1 MTAVDATSGA
11 NGTVKGRLIRAADAE
26 IAARG
31 INAVQME
38 VVAKIAGVSRA
49 TAFRQL
55 GSVSEMLV
63 QVALLRA
70 RRHVA
75 AVEALM
81 ATKTGVFA
89 KLEAALVYTARELP
103 SDPSISA
110 LISQH
115 SASVHDPR
123 VHQVAV
129 DCMGPVF
136 DEGQRT
142 GQVRTDI
149 GIGEMVDFL
158 VEQTYLA
165 AEEINRS
172 DEETRRRFRH
182 FIIPGLAASNG
193 LSGEH
198 LSRTMEVE
206 EAVGVSIEALNNL
219 SDVLHRGRVTPSSAE
234 GPTGPA
240 SSTASVPH

>member
-1 MTAVDATSGA
+1 VTAVDTTSSDD
-11 NGTVKGRLIRAADAE
+11 GTAKDRLIRAADTE

-38 VVAKIAGVSRA
+38 AIAKIAGVSRA

-75 AVEALM
+75 SVEAIM
-81 ATKTGVFA
+81 AAKTGVFA

-110 LISQH
+110 LIAQH

-129 DCMGPVF
+129 DAMGPVL
-136 DEGQRT
+136 DEGQRS
-142 GQVRTDI
+142 GEVRTDI

-165 AEEINRS
+165 AEEITRS
-172 DEETRRRFRH
+172 DAETRRRFRH
-182 FIIPGLAASNG
+182 FVIPGLAASNG
-193 LSGEH
+193 SSGEQV
-198 LSRTMEVE
+198 SRTMEVE
-206 EAVGVSIEALNNL
+206 EAVGVAIEALTNL
-219 SDVLHRGRVTPSSAE
+219 ADQLHRGRTN
-234 GPTGPA
+234 
-240 SSTASVPH
+240 

>member
-1 MTAVDATSGA
+1 MTAIDLPSGDD
-11 NGTVKGRLIRAADAE
+11 GTVKDRLIRAADQE

-38 VVAKIAGVSRA
+38 VVAKVAGVSRA

-70 RRHVA
+70 RRHTA
-75 AVEALM
+75 AVATLM
-81 ATKTGVFA
+81 ATRTGVFA

-103 SDPSISA
+103 SDPSIAA
-110 LISQH
+110 LIAQH

-129 DCMGPVF
+129 EAMGQVL
-136 DEGQRT
+136 DEGQRS
-142 GQVRTDI
+142 GQIRTDI
-149 GIGEMVDFL
+149 GIDEMVDFL

-172 DEETRRRFRH
+172 DGETRRRFRH
-182 FIIPGLAASNG
+182 FVVPALAASKG
-193 LSGEH
+193 SGGEH
-198 LSRTMEVE
+198 LSRTIEVE
-206 EAVGVSIEALNNL
+206 EAVGVAIEALNDL
-219 SDVLHRGRVTPSSAE
+219 ADQLRRDRSH
-234 GPTGPA
+234 
-240 SSTASVPH
+240 

>member
-1 MTAVDATSGA
+1 MAAVDVTSRDDGS
-11 NGTVKGRLIRAADAE
+11 VKDRLIRAADAE

-70 RRHVA
+70 RRHTV

-81 ATKTGVFA
+81 STKTGVFA

-103 SDPSISA
+103 SDPSIAA
-110 LISQH
+110 LIAQH
-115 SASVHDPR
+115 STTVHDAR

-129 DCMGPVF
+129 DSMGPVL
-136 DEGQRT
+136 DEGQRS

-149 GIGEMVDFL
+149 GIGELVDFL

-172 DEETRRRFRH
+172 DQETRRRFRH
-182 FIIPGLAASNG
+182 FVIPGLAASNG
-193 LSGEH
+193 SSGEH
-198 LSRTMEVE
+198 VSRTMEVQ
-206 EAVGVSIEALNNL
+206 EAVTVALEALNNL
-219 SDVLHRGRVTPSSAE
+219 ADQLHRDRTQ
-234 GPTGPA
+234 
-240 SSTASVPH
+240 

>member
-1 MTAVDATSGA
+1 MVAIDPTSTED
-11 NGTVKGRLIRAADAE
+11 GTVKDRLIRAADSE
-26 IAARG
+26 IAAHG
-31 INAVQME
+31 VNAVQMDL
-38 VVAKIAGVSRA
+38 VAKVAGVSRA

-110 LISQH
+110 LIAQH

-129 DCMGPVF
+129 DCMGPVL
-136 DEGQRT
+136 DEGQRS

-165 AEEINRS
+165 AEEIQRS
-172 DEETRRRFRH
+172 DDETRRRFRH

-193 LSGEH
+193 SSGEYV
-198 LSRTMEVE
+198 SRTMEVQD
-206 EAVGVSIEALNNL
+206 AVAVAVEALNNL
-219 SDVLHRGRVTPSSAE
+219 ADQLRRDH
-234 GPTGPA
+234 
-240 SSTASVPH
+240 

>member
-1 MTAVDATSGA
+1 MSPGDD
-11 NGTVKGRLIRAADAE
+11 GTVRDRLIRAADAE

-70 RRHVA
+70 RRHVSSVA
-75 AVEALM
+75 SIM
-81 ATKTGVFA
+81 AGKTGVFA

-110 LISQH
+110 LIAQH
-115 SASVHDPR
+115 SASVRDAR

-129 DCMGPVF
+129 EAMGPVLV
-136 DEGQRT
+136 EGQQS
-142 GQVRTDI
+142 GEVRTDI
-149 GIGEMVDFL
+149 GIAEMVDFL

-165 AEEINRS
+165 AEEVTRS
-172 DEETRRRFRH
+172 DSETRRRFRH
-182 FIIPGLAASNG
+182 FVIPGLAASNS

-198 LSRTMEVE
+198 VSRLMEVE
-206 EAVGVSIEALNNL
+206 QAVTVAVEALNNL
-219 SDVLHRGRVTPSSAE
+219 GDQLRRGR
-234 GPTGPA
+234 
-240 SSTASVPH
+240 ST

>member
-1 MTAVDATSGA
+1 MTAVDMASA
-11 NGTVKGRLIRAADAE
+11 DDGTVKDRLIRAADAE

-38 VVAKIAGVSRA
+38 VVAKMAGVSRA

-75 AVEALM
+75 SVESIM
-81 ATKTGVFA
+81 AGKTGVFA

-110 LISQH
+110 LIAQH

-123 VHQVAV
+123 VHQVAM
-129 DCMGPVF
+129 DAMGPVL
-136 DEGQRT
+136 DEGRRS
-142 GQVRTDI
+142 GEVRTDI
-149 GIGEMVDFL
+149 GISEMVDFL

-165 AEEINRS
+165 AEEIKRS
-172 DEETRRRFRH
+172 DDETRRRFRH
-182 FIIPGLAASNG
+182 FVIPGLAASHG
-193 LSGEH
+193 SSGEYV
-198 LSRTMEVE
+198 SRSMEVLD
-206 EAVGVSIEALNNL
+206 AVGVAIDALENL
-219 SDVLHRGRVTPSSAE
+219 KDQLRRTRSE
-234 GPTGPA
+234 
-240 SSTASVPH
+240 

>member
-1 MTAVDATSGA
+1 MTSPDDGS
-11 NGTVKGRLIRAADAE
+11 VKDRLIRAADAE

-38 VVAKIAGVSRA
+38 LVARNAGVSRA

-75 AVEALM
+75 QVEVIM
-81 ATKTGVFA
+81 AARTGVFA
-89 KLEAALVYTARELP
+89 KLEAALVYTAQELP

-110 LISQH
+110 LIAQH
-115 SASVHDPR
+115 AESVHDPR

-129 DCMGPVF
+129 DAMGPVLR
-136 DEGQRT
+136 EGQHS
-142 GQVRTDI
+142 GEVRTDI
-149 GIGEMVDFL
+149 DVDEIVDFL

-165 AEEINRS
+165 AEEIDRS
-172 DEETRRRFRH
+172 EGEVRRRFRH
-182 FIIPGLAASNG
+182 FIIPGLAASDG
-193 LSGEH
+193 SGGEH
-198 LSRTMEVE
+198 VSRSMEVQ
-206 EAVGVSIEALNNL
+206 EAVGTAIEALSNL
-219 SDVLHRGRVTPSSAE
+219 SDQLRRDRAR
-234 GPTGPA
+234 
-240 SSTASVPH
+240 

>member
-1 MTAVDATSGA
+1 VTAVDATSSDD
-11 NGTVKGRLIRAADAE
+11 GTVKDRLIRAADAE

-38 VVAKIAGVSRA
+38 AVAKSAGVSRA

-75 AVEALM
+75 AVESIM
-81 ATKTGVFA
+81 AAKTGAFS
-89 KLEAALVYTARELP
+89 KLEAAMVYNARELP
-103 SDPSISA
+103 TDPSISA
-110 LISQH
+110 LMAQH
-115 SASVHDPR
+115 AESVHDPR

-129 DCMGPVF
+129 NAVGPTLI
-136 DEGQRT
+136 EGQRS

-149 GIGEMVDFL
+149 EISEMVDFL

-165 AEEINRS
+165 AEETDRS
-172 DEETRRRFRH
+172 EDEVRRRFRH
-182 FIIPGLAASNG
+182 FIIPGLAAPAGSG
-193 LSGEH
+193 GEH
-198 LSRTMEVE
+198 VSRIVEVLD
-206 EAVGVSIEALNNL
+206 AVGIALEALENL
-219 SDVLHRGRVTPSSAE
+219 NDQLRRERAN
-234 GPTGPA
+234 
-240 SSTASVPH
+240 

>member
-1 MTAVDATSGA
+1 VVAVDTTYGDD
-11 NGTVKGRLIRAADAE
+11 GTIRDRLIRAADGE

-31 INAVQME
+31 TNGVQME
-38 VVAKIAGVSRA
+38 VIAKIAGVSRA

-55 GSVSEMLV
+55 GSVSELLV

-89 KLEAALVYTARELP
+89 KLESALLYTARELP

-110 LISQH
+110 LIAQH
-115 SASVHDPR
+115 AASVHDPR

-129 DCMGPVF
+129 DVMGPVLE
-136 DEGQRT
+136 EGQRSD
-142 GQVRTDI
+142 QLRNDI
-149 GIGEMVDFL
+149 GIDEMVDFL

-165 AEEINRS
+165 AEEIDRS
-172 DEETRRRFRH
+172 EDEVRRRFRH
-182 FIIPGLAASNG
+182 FIIPGLAAPKG
-193 LSGEH
+193 RGGEH
-198 LSRTMEVE
+198 ASRTMEVQD
-206 EAVGVSIEALNNL
+206 AVTTAMEALNNL
-219 SDVLHRGRVTPSSAE
+219 ADHLRRSK
-234 GPTGPA
+234 
-240 SSTASVPH
+240 

>member
-1 MTAVDATSGA
+1 VPSRSLSRVTAVETSSGDD
-11 NGTVKGRLIRAADAE
+11 GTVKDRLIRAADSE

-38 VVAKIAGVSRA
+38 VVAKVAGVSRA

-75 AVEALM
+75 NVEAIM
-81 ATKTGVFA
+81 ASKTGVFA
-89 KLEAALVYTARELP
+89 KLEAALVYTTRELP

-110 LISQH
+110 LIAQH

-129 DCMGPVF
+129 DAMGPVLE
-136 DEGQRT
+136 EGQIR
-142 GQVRTDI
+142 GEVRTDI

-165 AEEINRS
+165 AEEIQRS
-172 DEETRRRFRH
+172 DDETRRRFRH

-193 LSGEH
+193 SSGEH
-198 LSRTMEVE
+198 VSLTMEVQ
-206 EAVGVSIEALNNL
+206 EAVTVALEALNNL
-219 SDVLHRGRVTPSSAE
+219 ASRLHRDSS
-234 GPTGPA
+234 G
-240 SSTASVPH
+240 

>member
-1 MTAVDATSGA
+1 VTAVDVTHGDD
-11 NGTVKGRLIRAADAE
+11 GTVKDRLIRAADAE

-55 GSVSEMLV
+55 GSVSEMLL

-75 AVEALM
+75 AVEGIM
-81 ATKTGVFA
+81 AAKTGVFA

-110 LISQH
+110 LIAQH

-129 DCMGPVF
+129 DAMGPVL
-136 DEGQRT
+136 DEGQHS

-158 VEQTYLA
+158 VEQSYLA
-165 AEEINRS
+165 AEEIGRS
-172 DEETRRRFRH
+172 DDETRRRFRH
-182 FIIPGLAASNG
+182 FIIPGLAASG
-193 LSGEH
+193 GASGEH
-198 LSRTMEVE
+198 VSRSLEVE
-206 EAVGVSIEALNNL
+206 DAVTVAIEALNNL
-219 SDVLHRGRVTPSSAE
+219 ADQLRRDRAQ
-234 GPTGPA
+234 
-240 SSTASVPH
+240 

>member
-1 MTAVDATSGA
+1 VQSRNLSAVTALDTSLGDD
-11 NGTVKGRLIRAADAE
+11 GTVKDRLIRAADAE
-26 IAARG
+26 ITARG

-49 TAFRQL
+49 KAFRQL
-55 GSVSEMLV
+55 GNVSEMLV

-75 AVEALM
+75 AVETLM

-110 LISQH
+110 LIARHSQ
-115 SASVHDPR
+115 SVHDPR

-129 DCMGPVF
+129 DVMGPVL
-136 DEGQRT
+136 DEGQCS
-142 GQVRTDI
+142 GEVRTDI
-149 GIGEMVDFL
+149 GIDEMVDFL

-165 AEEINRS
+165 AEEIERS
-172 DEETRRRFRH
+172 DDETRRRFRH
-182 FIIPGLAASNG
+182 FVIPGLAASG
-193 LSGEH
+193 GSSGEH
-198 LSRTMEVE
+198 LSRTMEVK
-206 EAVGVSIEALNNL
+206 EAVTVAIEALNNL
-219 SDVLHRGRVTPSSAE
+219 ADQLHRDRSD
-234 GPTGPA
+234 
-240 SSTASVPH
+240 

>member
-1 MTAVDATSGA
+1 MTSPDDGS
-11 NGTVKGRLIRAADAE
+11 VKDRLIRAADAE

-38 VVAKIAGVSRA
+38 LVARNAGVSRA

-75 AVEALM
+75 AVEAIM
-81 ATKTGVFA
+81 AAKTGVFA
-89 KLEAALVYTARELP
+89 KIEAALVYTAQELP

-110 LISQH
+110 LIAQH
-115 SASVHDPR
+115 AESVHDPR

-129 DCMGPVF
+129 NAMGPALR
-136 DEGQRT
+136 EGQQS
-142 GQVRTDI
+142 GEVRTDI
-149 GIGEMVDFL
+149 EVDEMVDFL

-165 AEEINRS
+165 AEEIDRS
-172 DEETRRRFRH
+172 EGEVRRRFRH
-182 FIIPGLAASNG
+182 FIIPGIAAPNG
-193 LSGEH
+193 AGGEH
-198 LSRTMEVE
+198 VSRTREVQ
-206 EAVGVSIEALNNL
+206 EAVTVALEALNNL
-219 SDVLHRGRVTPSSAE
+219 TDQLRRDRSR
-234 GPTGPA
+234 
-240 SSTASVPH
+240 

>member
-1 MTAVDATSGA
+1 VTAVDISSADDGS
-11 NGTVKGRLIRAADAE
+11 VKDRLIRAADAE

-38 VVAKIAGVSRA
+38 VVAKNAGVSRA

-70 RRHVA
+70 RRHVSQVEMIMA
-75 AVEALM
+75 A
-81 ATKTGVFA
+81 KTGVFA
-89 KLEAALVYTARELP
+89 KLEAALVYTAQELP

-110 LISQH
+110 LIAQH
-115 SASVHDPR
+115 AESVHDPR

-129 DCMGPVF
+129 DAMGPVLR
-136 DEGQRT
+136 EGQQS
-142 GQVRTDI
+142 GEVRTDI
-149 GIGEMVDFL
+149 DVDEMVDFL

-165 AEEINRS
+165 AEEIDRS
-172 DEETRRRFRH
+172 EGEVRRRFRH

-193 LSGEH
+193 TSGEH
-198 LSRTMEVE
+198 VSRTMEVQ
-206 EAVGVSIEALNNL
+206 EAVATAIEALSNL
-219 SDVLHRGRVTPSSAE
+219 SDQLRRNGT
-234 GPTGPA
+234 
-240 SSTASVPH
+240 

>member
-1 MTAVDATSGA
+1 VVTVDTISGDE
-11 NGTVKGRLIRAADAE
+11 GTVRDRLIRAADKE

-31 INAVQME
+31 TSGVQME
-38 VVAKIAGVSRA
+38 VVATIAGVSRA

-75 AVEALM
+75 AVDALM

-89 KLEAALVYTARELP
+89 KLEAALVYTAQQLP

-110 LISQH
+110 LIAQH
-115 SASVHDPR
+115 AASVHDPR

-129 DCMGPVF
+129 DVMGPVL
-136 DEGQRT
+136 DEGQRS
-142 GQVRTDI
+142 GQIRTDI
-149 GIGEMVDFL
+149 GIDEMVDFL

-165 AEEINRS
+165 AEEIDRS
-172 DEETRRRFRH
+172 DDEVRRRFRH
-182 FIIPGLAASNG
+182 FIIPGLAAPKG
-193 LSGEH
+193 PGGEH
-198 LSRTMEVE
+198 VSRTMEVQ
-206 EAVGVSIEALNNL
+206 EAVTTAIEALNNFA
-219 SDVLHRGRVTPSSAE
+219 DQFRRGRSE
-234 GPTGPA
+234 
-240 SSTASVPH
+240 

>member
-1 MTAVDATSGA
+1 MTAGDIKSRDDGS
-11 NGTVKGRLIRAADAE
+11 VKDRLIRAADAE

-38 VVAKIAGVSRA
+38 VVAKTAGVSRA

-75 AVEALM
+75 AVAAVM
-81 ATKTGVFA
+81 AAKTGVFA
-89 KLEAALVYTARELP
+89 KLEAALVYTTRELP

-110 LISQH
+110 LIAQH
-115 SASVHDPR
+115 SASMRDPR

-129 DCMGPVF
+129 EAVGPVLR
-136 DEGQRT
+136 EGQT
-142 GQVRTDI
+142 SGQVRTDI
-149 GIGEMVDFL
+149 EIGEMVDFL

-165 AEEINRS
+165 AEEIDRS
-172 DEETRRRFRH
+172 EDEVRRRFRH
-182 FIIPGLAASNG
+182 FVIPGLAASDG
-193 LSGEH
+193 GSGERV
-198 LSRTMEVE
+198 SRTMEVQD
-206 EAVGVSIEALNNL
+206 AVGVAIEALSNL
-219 SDVLHRGRVTPSSAE
+219 ADQLRREHPR
-234 GPTGPA
+234 
-240 SSTASVPH
+240 

>member
-1 MTAVDATSGA
+1 MTAVDPISSDD
-11 NGTVKGRLIRAADAE
+11 GTVKDRLIRAADTE

-38 VVAKIAGVSRA
+38 LVAKVAGVSRA

-75 AVEALM
+75 AVEGIM
-81 ATKTGVFA
+81 AAKTGVFA

-110 LISQH
+110 LIAQH

-123 VHQVAV
+123 VHQAAL
-129 DCMGPVF
+129 DAMGPVLL
-136 DEGQRT
+136 EGQHS

-149 GIGEMVDFL
+149 DIDEMVDFL

-165 AEEINRS
+165 AEEITRS
-172 DEETRRRFRH
+172 DDETRRRFRH
-182 FIIPGLAASNG
+182 FVIPALAASQG
-193 LSGEH
+193 SSGEH
-198 LSRTMEVE
+198 VSRTLEAE
-206 EAVGVSIEALNNL
+206 EAVTVAIEALNNL
-219 SDVLHRGRVTPSSAE
+219 ADQLRRDRSE
-234 GPTGPA
+234 
-240 SSTASVPH
+240 

>member
-1 MTAVDATSGA
+1 MASADD
-11 NGTVKGRLIRAADAE
+11 GTVKDRLIRAADAE

-38 VVAKIAGVSRA
+38 VVAKMAGVSRA

-75 AVEALM
+75 SVESIM
-81 ATKTGVFA
+81 AGKTGVFA

-110 LISQH
+110 LIAQH

-123 VHQVAV
+123 VHQVAM
-129 DCMGPVF
+129 DAMGPVL
-136 DEGQRT
+136 DEGRRS
-142 GQVRTDI
+142 GEVRTDI
-149 GIGEMVDFL
+149 GISEMVDFL

-165 AEEINRS
+165 AEEIKRS
-172 DEETRRRFRH
+172 DDETRRRFRH
-182 FIIPGLAASNG
+182 FVIPGLAASHG
-193 LSGEH
+193 SSGEYV
-198 LSRTMEVE
+198 SRSMEVLD
-206 EAVGVSIEALNNL
+206 AVGVAIDALENL
-219 SDVLHRGRVTPSSAE
+219 KDQLRRTRSE
-234 GPTGPA
+234 
-240 SSTASVPH
+240 

>member
-1 MTAVDATSGA
+1 MVAADLTSGDD
-11 NGTVKGRLIRAADAE
+11 GTVRDRLIRAADAE

-31 INAVQME
+31 IHAVQME
-38 VVAKIAGVSRA
+38 VVAKLAGVSRA

-75 AVEALM
+75 RVDAIM
-81 ATKTGVFA
+81 AAKTGVFA

-110 LISQH
+110 LIAQH

-129 DCMGPVF
+129 DAMGPIL
-136 DEGQRT
+136 DEGQRS

-165 AEEINRS
+165 AEEIKRS
-172 DEETRRRFRH
+172 DDETRRRFRH
-182 FIIPGLAASNG
+182 FVIPALAASNG
-193 LSGEH
+193 SSGEH
-198 LSRTMEVE
+198 VSRTMEVE
-206 EAVGVSIEALNNL
+206 EALTVALEALHNL
-219 SDVLHRGRVTPSSAE
+219 NDQLRRDRTE
-234 GPTGPA
+234 
-240 SSTASVPH
+240 